1 MPDNAPPS
9 PSPSGT
15 FRVADLVVV
24 AAVATVLAAWISVAA
39 GHFSAAAWLGCQAL
53 CFVFYGAGTA
63 VSSWSSLGTGI
74 RFDLPLRLLFGYL
87 TINTS
92 LFALAIVSPL
102 GIVANFSL
110 LALLV
115 ALLLVL
121 RRPMRVREP
130 WRTPD
135 LAVLLLALAA
145 ATLWCRD
152 SLAPMQAKGATTL
165 IKPWLDGFYHAVHVR
180 IFAESHGAA
189 SIEDFRMAGVPA
201 RLYHYAAYL
210 TPGLVRQISGLSGY
224 TLFSGLMVPLGIFF
238 VGLGAYVLVA
248 SFLGPWPA
256 LAAAAAVLLLPDG
269 AQQGFHNTFMSYH
282 WLLQIS
288 PGATFGLA
296 MLAVGWLFVLRGCL
310 DGKALQVL
318 AGWIIAALSVSY
330 KAQFFVANALL
341 LLLAPPLFFR
351 GIKLRWRLPWLGA
364 AVTVY
369 LLGVSIVQWL
379 PGMPLIRLDGSS
391 TGKLLAMINSFAD
404 PGSVRLFFD
413 RYMGLR
419 HSLRQNVEVGA
430 AYLLIAALGVFA
442 PLLLGATAVLW
453 RRFKNPLVSLPPL
466 FVLNFLVM
474 ALGLALD
481 NRGIATPEELP
492 HRPFVWMYFV
502 VVTALGA
509 LAGLALVRSQRL
521 HRVSRPILLS
531 LVFGLL
537 AFPAAKAAGL
547 QRISTM
553 PSASDVL
560 VPTALLQAADYL
572 RTHGD
577 RRDVFQDSS
586 FDMNYLVS
594 ALSGRRAYVERT
606 FLRLARNEEL
616 ESRVVV
622 VTKLMQM
629 QDEAAV
635 RAEAQR
641 LGIRWFLAR
650 PGQAL
655 AWPPEIVEHPA
666 FAKDGY
672 RVYGF
677 EPR

>member
-1 MPDNAPPS
+1 MPDNDLPS
-9 PSPSGT
+9 PSPNGT
-15 FRVADLVVV
+15 FRVSDLVAV
-24 AAVATVLAAWISVAA
+24 AAVATVLAVWTSVAA
-39 GHFSAAAWLGCQAL
+39 GHFSPAAWLGCQAI
-53 CFVFYGAGTA
+53 CFVLYGAGTL

-92 LFALAIVSPL
+92 LFALSVLSPL

-110 LALLV
+110 LALVV
-115 ALLLVL
+115 AVLLIL

-135 LAVLLLALAA
+135 LAVLVLALAA

-152 SLAPMQAKGATTL
+152 SLSPMQVKGATTL

-180 IFAESHGAA
+180 MFAESHGAA

-210 TPGLVRQISGLSGY
+210 TPGLVSRISGLSGY

-238 VGLGAYVLVA
+238 VGLAAYVLVA

-269 AQQGFHNTFMSYH
+269 AQQGLHNTFMSYH
-282 WLLQIS
+282 WLMQIS

-296 MLAVGWLFVLRGCL
+296 VLAVGWLFVLRGCL

-318 AGWIIAALSVSY
+318 VGWLIAAISVSY

-341 LLLAPPLFFR
+341 LFLAPPLFFR
-351 GIKLRWRLPWLGA
+351 GLKLRWRLPWLGT
-364 AVTVY
+364 AVAVYILGVY
-369 LLGVSIVQWL
+369 LVQRL

-391 TGKLLAMINSFAD
+391 TGRLLATVNSFAD

-413 RYMGLR
+413 RYMGPR
-419 HSLRQNVEVGA
+419 HSLFQNVEVGA
-430 AYLLIAALGVFA
+430 VYYLVTVLGVFA
-442 PLLLGATAVLW
+442 PLLFIATAALW
-453 RRFKNPLVSLPPL
+453 RRLKNPLVSLPPL

-481 NRGIATPEELP
+481 NRGVATPEELP

-502 VVTALGA
+502 VVTSLGA
-509 LAGLALVRSQRL
+509 LAGLVLVRSKRL
-521 HRVSRPILLS
+521 ERFSRPILLS
-531 LVFGLL
+531 AVFGLL
-537 AFPAAKAAGL
+537 AFPAVTAAGI

-553 PSASDVL
+553 NTASY
-560 VPTALLQAADYL
+560 VPYSTALLQAADYMHA
-572 RTHGD
+572 HGD
-577 RRDVFQDSS
+577 RRDVFQDSA
-586 FDMNYLVS
+586 FDTNYLVS

-616 ESRVVV
+616 ESRVVA
-622 VTKLMQM
+622 VTKLMQV
-629 QDEAAV
+629 QAEAAV

-655 AWPPEIVEHPA
+655 AWPAEIALHPA

-672 RVYGF
+672 RLYGF

>member
-1 MPDNAPPS
+1 MPDNALPS
-9 PSPSGT
+9 PSPNGT
-15 FRVADLVVV
+15 FRVSDLIAV
-24 AAVATVLAAWISVAA
+24 AAVATVLAVWTSVAA
-39 GHFSAAAWLGCQAL
+39 GHFSPAAWLGCEAI
-53 CFVFYGAGTA
+53 CFVLYGAGTI
-63 VSSWSSLGTGI
+63 VSSWSPLTTGI

-87 TINTS
+87 IINTS
-92 LFALAIVSPL
+92 LFALSVLSPL

-121 RRPMRVREP
+121 RRPIRVREP

-135 LAVLLLALAA
+135 LAVLVLALAA

-152 SLAPMQAKGATTL
+152 SLSPMQVKGATTI

-180 IFAESHGAA
+180 MFAESHGAA
-189 SIEDFRMAGVPA
+189 SLEDFRMAGVPA
-201 RLYHYAAYL
+201 RIYHYAAYL
-210 TPGLVRQISGLSGY
+210 TPSLVKQISGLSGY

-269 AQQGFHNTFMSYH
+269 AQQGLHNTFMSYH
-282 WLLQIS
+282 WLMQIS

-318 AGWIIAALSVSY
+318 AGWLIAAISVSY

-341 LLLAPPLFFR
+341 LFLAPALFFR
-351 GIKLRWRLPWLGA
+351 GIKLRWRLSWLCV
-364 AVTVY
+364 AVVVY
-369 LLGVSIVQWL
+369 VLGVNLAQRL

-391 TGKLLAMINSFAD
+391 TGKLLAMVNSFAD
-404 PGSVRLFFD
+404 PGSVRQFFE

-430 AYLLIAALGVFA
+430 AYYLITVLGVFA
-442 PLLLGATAVLW
+442 PLLFIATAALW
-453 RRFKNPLVSLPPL
+453 RRLKNPLVSLPLL

-481 NRGIATPEELP
+481 NRGIATPEELS

-502 VVTALGA
+502 VVTSLGA
-509 LAGLALVRSQRL
+509 LAGLALVRSKRL
-521 HRVSRPILLS
+521 GRFSRPILLS
-531 LVFGLL
+531 LSVALL
-537 AFPAAKAAGL
+537 AFPAVRAAGI
-547 QRISTM
+547 QRVSTM
-553 PSASDVL
+553 TTSSY
-560 VPTALLQAADYL
+560 VPYSTALLQAADYM
-572 RTHGD
+572 RTHGGP
-577 RRDVFQDSS
+577 RDLFQDSA
-586 FDMNYLVS
+586 FDTNYLVS
-594 ALSGRRAYVERT
+594 ALSSRRAYVERT

-616 ESRVVV
+616 EARVVA
-622 VTKLMQM
+622 VTRLMQI
-629 QDEAAV
+629 QGEVAV

-655 AWPPEIVEHPA
+655 AWPAEIIEHPA

-677 EPR
+677 EPG